1 MKFEVRDRGT
11 EAITQ
16 PIPGP
21 KPQHGFTFQPRHRV
35 SSQQQQDPFFLLRG
49 AHFGPSRSV
58 TTTLSRSGIDQ
69 QNPGGR
75 SWCGRG
81 ARGADGDGVEA
92 LREALR
98 HKSRGGRR
106 GSRPGCSGRERVLV
120 QAQPRHC
127 GWAPAVP
134 LRRSRGSVSADA
146 YAPQDPGGG
155 RAAPSLAVPEGRLRE
170 RPGARARRWPR
181 RSLPPSQG
189 RRPREGEAKLGNFV
203 DARVARERAS
213 ER

>member
-1 MKFEVRDRGT
+1 MKFGTAGPKLSPNPRPKPPTRFHFPTSTSSILSITRRSILPPSRGT
-11 EAITQ
+11 RRPPQERYH
-16 PIPGP
+16 
-21 KPQHGFTFQPRHRV
+21 KPQP
-35 SSQQQQDPFFLLRG
+35 
-49 AHFGPSRSV
+49 
-58 TTTLSRSGIDQ
+58 SGIDQ
-69 QNPGGR
+69 QNPGGRRARR

-127 GWAPAVP
+127 GRPPAVP